1 MKHRSHLPDQE
12 RAARS
17 KLSKLLHDKPFIAGS
32 LVKMARTCGKVTCK
46 CAKGDKHVSW
56 YLAVRHK
63 AARKMICIPRAREQ
77 EVMQR
82 VNTYKEIAKQ
92 IDIVSQ
98 QCLERLAITDKKQR
112 RKDS

>member
-1 MKHRSHLPDQE
+1 
-12 RAARS
+12 
-17 KLSKLLHDKPFIAGS
+17 
-32 LVKMARTCGKVTCK
+32 
-46 CAKGDKHVSW
+46 
-56 YLAVRHK
+56 
-63 AARKMICIPRAREQ
+63 
-77 EVMQR
+77 